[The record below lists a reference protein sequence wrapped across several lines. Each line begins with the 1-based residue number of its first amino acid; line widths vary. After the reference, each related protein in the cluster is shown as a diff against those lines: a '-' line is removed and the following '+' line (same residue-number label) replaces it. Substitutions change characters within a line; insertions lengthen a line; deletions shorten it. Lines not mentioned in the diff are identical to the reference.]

1 MADTKYR
8 KKYCRQVVEYFLK
21 FIELRDDPEESDKAE
36 RRGMVP
42 VKIENGKAKVEKK
55 PSTGY
60 PTLTKFA
67 IAIGVTPRTIRNW
80 RNEHDEFDEA
90 CEFAEAIFNDV
101 LDERSLTGK
110 WDGKVAMKIRELR
123 ANAKKGEDG
132 IVGGGLRIEI
142 HKHISEEDKLE
153 LKEWEGDVVEDTEY
167 TKEN

>member
-42 VKIENGKAKVEKK
+42 VKIENGKAKVENS

-67 IAIGVTPRTIRNW
+67 ISIGVTVRTIRNW

-90 CEFAEAIFNDV
+90 CEFAEAILNDV

-123 ANAKKGEDG
+123 TNAKRDEESGSGARLIINFNDDPNEK
-132 IVGGGLRIEI
+132 RIEI
-142 HKHISEEDKLE
+142 
-153 LKEWEGDVVEDTEY
+153 KEWTGEVNEDTGY
-167 TKEN
+167 

>member
-67 IAIGVTPRTIRNW
+67 IAVGVTPRTIRNW

-90 CEFAEAIFNDV
+90 CEFAENILNDV

-132 IVGGGLRIEI
+132 EDGNGSLSVNIRRDYAPDKEIVINVF
-142 HKHISEEDKLE
+142 
-153 LKEWEGDVVEDTEY
+153 EGEVNEDTEY
-167 TKEN
+167 

>member
-21 FIELRDDPEESDKAE
+21 FIELRDDPEDRERDRAE
-36 RRGMVP
+36 RQGMVA
-42 VKIENGKAKVEKK
+42 VKIEDGVIKVEKTPCK
-55 PSTGY
+55 GY

-67 IAIGVTPRTIRNW
+67 IAVGVTPRTIRNW

-90 CEFAEAIFNDV
+90 CEFAENILNDV

-123 ANAKKGEDG
+123 ANVKRREDGEDG
-132 IVGGGLRIEI
+132 NGSLSVNIRRDYAPDKEIVINVF
-142 HKHISEEDKLE
+142 
-153 LKEWEGDVVEDTEY
+153 EGEVNEDTEY
-167 TKEN
+167 

>member
-80 RNEHDEFDEA
+80 RNEHDEFEEA
-90 CEFAEAIFNDV
+90 CEFAENILNDV
-101 LDERSLTGK
+101 LDERSLMGK

-123 ANAKKGEDG
+123 ANAKRYEESGSAGTKIVLEINSDGERPID
-132 IVGGGLRIEI
+132 
-142 HKHISEEDKLE
+142 
-153 LKEWEGDVVEDTEY
+153 LKKWEGAANEETDYKV
-167 TKEN
+167 